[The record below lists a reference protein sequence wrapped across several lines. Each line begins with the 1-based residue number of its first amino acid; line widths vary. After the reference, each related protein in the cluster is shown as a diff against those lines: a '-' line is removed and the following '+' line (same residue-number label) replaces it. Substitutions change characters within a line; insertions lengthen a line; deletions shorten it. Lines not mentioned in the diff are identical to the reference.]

1 MSSDTPDPARCAD
14 ELSSSLPAGTVYPPG
29 TDQYATSTS
38 PDNTSFAQ
46 HPDAVVCPRTTE
58 DVAATVALA
67 RNLGLRVGVQATEGA
82 AVHDPLHHEQVRRAR
97 HGQGLRGR
105 ARQAQHPSNALTG
118 PPGLCSPSADQHRP
132 WRDPP
137 ARPEAAGLT
146 ARLWGPLGGG
156 RGRRRA
162 RATDR
167 LGLRRTMPPARP
179 RPQSRRC
186 GRSSGRPIRSRR
198 VPRS

>member
-67 RNLGLRVGVQATEGA
+67 RNLR
-82 AVHDPLHHEQVRRAR
+82 
-97 HGQGLRGR
+97 
-105 ARQAQHPSNALTG
+105 PSLAG
-118 PPGLCSPSADQHRP
+118 SAEAFPPCLIAP
-132 WRDPP
+132 
-137 ARPEAAGLT
+137 
-146 ARLWGPLGGG
+146 
-156 RGRRRA
+156 
-162 RATDR
+162 
-167 LGLRRTMPPARP
+167 
-179 RPQSRRC
+179 
-186 GRSSGRPIRSRR
+186 
-198 VPRS
+198 